1 MDLSYGEKIEAFRR
15 ELRAFLAGWP
25 LRGEEARLTPVQQAR
40 LFRQRGIERG
50 YVFRNVP
57 VEFGGSGQTP
67 DPLLDVVIREEYGAA
82 GAPGDLFH
90 QGPAMLVPT
99 LLDLGSEEQK
109 RRFIPPTLREEIRW
123 CQGYS
128 EPGSGSDLASL
139 QSTATLEGDHWVL
152 RGHKIW
158 TSNAHESQWMFGL
171 FRSEPNAS
179 KHAGI
184 SYLLVPLDQPG
195 ITVRPL
201 KQLTGGMDFNEV
213 FLDGARTEARNLV
226 GKRGEGWQ
234 VSRATLKHERNL
246 IGNPRMMRAHF
257 EAVVGLAKRSERRGR
272 PAIEDA
278 AIRSRLAVL
287 EGYVRS
293 AETSSLRVLSATTR
307 GREAEVIRPMLMAK
321 LFATDIGLRMNALAY
336 DLLAG
341 EGLLA
346 GTGPEVG
353 GTYDFRDS
361 VRSWVQNYLF
371 SLGPSIAGGA
381 SNVQRNIIG
390 ERVLGLPRDR

>member
-1 MDLSYGEKIEAFRR
+1 MDLSYGDEIEAFRA

-25 LRGEEARLTPVQQAR
+25 LRGEEARLAPEAQAR

-57 VEFGGSGQTP
+57 VEYGGSGQAP
-67 DPLLDVVIREEYGAA
+67 DPLIDVVIREEYAA
-82 GAPGDLFH
+82 ARAPGDLFH

-99 LLDLGSEEQK
+99 LLDLGSDEQK

-158 TSNAHESQWMFGL
+158 TSNAHHSQWMFGL
-171 FRSEPNAS
+171 FRSEPGAS

-213 FLDGARTEARNLV
+213 FLDGARTEAHNII

-246 IGNPRMMRAHF
+246 IGNPRMMREHF
-257 EAVVGLAKRSERRGR
+257 DGVVELARRSERRGR
-272 PAIEDA
+272 AAIEDA
-278 AIRSRLAVL
+278 SIRARLAAL

-293 AETSSLRVLSATTR
+293 AETHSLRVLSATTS
-307 GREAEVIRPMLMAK
+307 GRELEVIRPMLMTK

-353 GTYDFRDS
+353 GTYDRRDS
-361 VRSWVQNYLF
+361 ARAWVQNYLF
-371 SLGPSIAGGA
+371 AMGPSIAGGA